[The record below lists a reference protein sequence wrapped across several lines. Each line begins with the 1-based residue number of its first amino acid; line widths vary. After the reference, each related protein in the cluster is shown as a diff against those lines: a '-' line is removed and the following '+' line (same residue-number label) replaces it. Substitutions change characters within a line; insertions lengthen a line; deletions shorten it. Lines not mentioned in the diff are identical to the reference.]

1 MLIDLW
7 ERAYNS
13 EFGIA
18 ITTDNRG
25 LLRQH
30 LYAARR
36 GDIKYENIVMVIPEK
51 DDEIWLV
58 HRNASGFGANNQ
70 GNVEP
75 LYP

>member
-1 MLIDLW
+1 MLLDLW
-7 ERAYNS
+7 ERALNS
-13 EFGIA
+13 EHGIA

-36 GDIKYENIVMVIPEK
+36 GDLKYEDIVMVIPEK

-58 HRNASGFGANNQ
+58 HRNASGFGADNQ
-70 GNVEP
+70 GYLKP
-75 LYP
+75 L